1 MGSEMCIRDR
11 YWDQYMD
18 AYRIAIERTDTE
30 DAPWFIVPAD
40 RKWFARL
47 AVQQLIIETVQGMGL
62 DWPKAD
68 FDVAAARRR
77 LLAG

>member
-1 MGSEMCIRDR
+1 MTARTGTSTWTPTGSRSSGRTPRTRRGSSCRRIASGSRGWR
-11 YWDQYMD
+11 CSSC

-47 AVQQLIIETVQGMGL
+47 AVQQL
-62 DWPKAD
+62 
-68 FDVAAARRR
+68 
-77 LLAG
+77 